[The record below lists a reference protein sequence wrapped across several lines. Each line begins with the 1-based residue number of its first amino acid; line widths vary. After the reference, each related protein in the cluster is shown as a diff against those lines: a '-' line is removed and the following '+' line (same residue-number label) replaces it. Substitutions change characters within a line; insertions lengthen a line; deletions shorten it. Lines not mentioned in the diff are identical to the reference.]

1 MDLNIAIIYN
11 NLGTN
16 ENECEDEAK
25 RTRRT
30 KRIRG

>member
-1 MDLNIAIIYN
+1 MDLNIVVIYN

-16 ENECEDEAK
+16 EDEDECEDE
-25 RTRRT
+25 T